1 MIVFVLCHHFFTI
14 RAVFILTISVLKRGI
29 LIYGFFLNLDTMNLQ
44 TMTTQQK
51 TTLILGIFL
60 GIIIMILIGYLLAQT
75 LVYDQWIWRY
85 YWGPVVADASGHSVS
100 YNGVTANE
108 GYTILSEITYGVI
121 LVFALYG
128 LYKLLKKLE
137 IKIDWYF
144 CLALFP
150 YILFGPV
157 TRVLEDTNYFSEPA
171 VYWFIS
177 PLIYFQTTLY
187 VLIFLFL
194 GYYLQNKAFTRRKT
208 LIIFL
213 FVFGLTDVF
222 YTVIWALGIH
232 YGALIIEPG
241 IFYALSLLAFLP
253 FLYRLIK
260 KQILTVN
267 TVVFSGGLLVVL
279 PCLFIIGRWMTG
291 DQWSV
296 TYGTYLNVFL
306 LVIGLVTLII
316 TVVYLIAWIYR
327 KHETIVVYKNPL
339 NLSMLAGHLMDG
351 ITSYVSIYDP
361 LSMGLPAYIEKHP
374 ASNSLMELWPP
385 LFPIVKF
392 LLIIMV
398 IYVFDVAYKK
408 ELIKYSRLVNLLKI
422 GIFILGVSPGL
433 RDLLRVTLGV

>member
-1 MIVFVLCHHFFTI
+1 
-14 RAVFILTISVLKRGI
+14 
-29 LIYGFFLNLDTMNLQ
+29 MNLQ

-51 TTLILGIFL
+51 TILILGILL
-60 GIIIMILIGYLLAQT
+60 GIIAGILIGYLLAPT
-75 LVYDQWIWRY
+75 LIYDQWIWKY
-85 YWGPVVADASGHSVS
+85 YWGPVVADASGHSIT
-100 YNGVTANE
+100 YHGVTANE

-121 LVFALYG
+121 LVCALYG

-150 YILFGPV
+150 YILFGPI

-177 PLIYFQTTLY
+177 PLIYFQTALY

-194 GYYLQNKAFTRRKT
+194 GYYLQKKTFTQRKT
-208 LIIFL
+208 LFIL
-213 FVFGLTDVF
+213 LSVFGLIDVF
-222 YTVIWALGIH
+222 YTIIWIFGIH
-232 YGALIIEPG
+232 YGASIIEPS
-241 IFYALSLLAFLP
+241 IFYALSILAFLP

-260 KQILTVN
+260 KQIITVN
-267 TVVFSGGLLVVL
+267 TVIFSGGLLIVL
-279 PCLFIIGRWMTG
+279 PCFFLIGRWMTG

-296 TYGTYLNVFL
+296 SYGMYLNVFL
-306 LVIGLVTLII
+306 LVIGLVALI
-316 TVVYLIAWIYR
+316 VFLVYLIAWIYR
-327 KHETIVVYKNPL
+327 KHDTMKVYKEPL
-339 NLSMLAGHLMDG
+339 NLSMLAGHLIDG

-361 LSMGLPAYIEKHP
+361 LSMGLPSYIEKHP

-398 IYVFDVAYKK
+398 IYVFDIAYKK
-408 ELIKYSRLVNLLKI
+408 ELTKYSRLVNLLKI
-422 GIFILGVSPGL
+422 GIFILGISPGL
-433 RDLLRVTLGV
+433 RDLLRVTMGV

>member
-1 MIVFVLCHHFFTI
+1 
-14 RAVFILTISVLKRGI
+14 
-29 LIYGFFLNLDTMNLQ
+29 MNLQ

-51 TTLILGIFL
+51 TILLLSIFL
-60 GIIIMILIGYLLAQT
+60 GIIAVILIGYLLAPT
-75 LVYDQWIWRY
+75 LIYDQWVWKY

-100 YNGVTANE
+100 YHGVIANE

-121 LVFALYG
+121 LVCALYG

-150 YILFGPV
+150 YILFGPI
-157 TRVLEDTNYFSEPA
+157 TRVLEDTNYFAEPA

-177 PLIYFQTTLY
+177 PLIYFQTALY

-194 GYYLQNKAFTRRKT
+194 GYYLQKKAFTRRKT
-208 LIIFL
+208 LFIL
-213 FVFGLTDVF
+213 LSVFGLIDVF
-222 YTVIWALGIH
+222 YTVI
-232 YGALIIEPG
+232 
-241 IFYALSLLAFLP
+241 
-253 FLYRLIK
+253 
-260 KQILTVN
+260 
-267 TVVFSGGLLVVL
+267 FSGGLLIVL
-279 PCLFIIGRWMTG
+279 PCFFLIGRWMTG

-296 TYGTYLNVFL
+296 SYGMYLNVFL
-306 LVIGLVTLII
+306 FVIGLVALI
-316 TVVYLIAWIYR
+316 VFLVYLIAWIYR
-327 KHETIVVYKNPL
+327 KHDTMKVYKEPL
-339 NLSMLAGHLMDG
+339 NLSMLAGHLIDG

-361 LSMGLPAYIEKHP
+361 LIMGLPSYIEKHP

-398 IYVFDVAYKK
+398 IYVFDIAYKK
-408 ELIKYSRLVNLLKI
+408 ELTKYSRLVNLLKI

-433 RDLLRVTLGV
+433 RDLLRVTMGV